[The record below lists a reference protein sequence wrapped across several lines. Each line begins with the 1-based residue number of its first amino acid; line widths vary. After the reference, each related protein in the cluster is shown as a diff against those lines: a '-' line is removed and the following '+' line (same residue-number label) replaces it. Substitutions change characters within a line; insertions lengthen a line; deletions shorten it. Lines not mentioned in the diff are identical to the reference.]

1 VGNKDDE
8 VFETLPL
15 EGPLPDPAESV
26 RVFRLE
32 VTEGP
37 AAGTSWVS
45 SGETGVIGS
54 DPGCDLVV
62 ADPTVSRFHCEIRL
76 GREGARLR
84 DTGSRNGTS
93 VDGVRVNDA
102 FLRGGSAVRVGR
114 STVRFEFVDG
124 RNQLSLSKAR
134 QFGKLRGESVAMRQ
148 AFAVLERAAGS
159 SATVLLEGETGTGKT
174 AAARSLH
181 LEGPRRDG
189 PFVVIDCGAI
199 PANLLESELFGHEK
213 GAFTGA
219 DTRRVGALEEASG
232 GTLFL
237 DEIGELPSELQP
249 KLLGVLEN
257 REVKPVGGSR
267 RVPVDVRLVA
277 ATNRDLRAEV
287 NEGRFRPDLY
297 FRLAVIKLEM
307 PALRAR
313 PEDISAITYQL
324 LLDLGA
330 PEPAIRNLMTPRFVQ
345 RLRSAAWPGN
355 VRELKNYLERCLVF
369 EEAQPL
375 DLPAGEPESPVD
387 VALPFAEARR
397 RNGEAFERRYLLTL
411 LDSKG
416 GRVADAAAHAGIDRT
431 HFYRLLRKHRINRT

>member
-159 SATVLLEGETGTGKT
+159 SATVLLEGETGTGKGLL
-174 AAARSLH
+174 AQAIHDL
-181 LEGPRRDG
+181 GPRAGG
-189 PFVVIDCGAI
+189 PFVVVDCGAI
-199 PANLLESELFGHEK
+199 SPSLIESELFGHVR

-219 DTRRVGALEEASG
+219 DRDREGAFAAARG
-232 GTLFL
+232 GTVFL
-237 DEIGELPSELQP
+237 DEIGELPVETQP
-249 KLLGVLEN
+249 KLLRVLEQ
-257 REVKPVGGSR
+257 RAVTPVGSSR
-267 RVPVDVRLVA
+267 PLNLDVRIVA
-277 ATNRDLRAEV
+277 ATNRDLRGEV
-287 NEGRFRPDLY
+287 NRRAFRADLY
-297 FRLAVIKLEM
+297 YRLNTIKLRI
-307 PALRAR
+307 PPLRDR
-313 PEDISAITYQL
+313 PEDIPL
-324 LLDLGA
+324 LVAHFFRQFGREHA
-330 PEPAIRNLMTPRFVQ
+330 PPAELVSRLAKQ
-345 RLRSAAWPGN
+345 RWPGN
-355 VRELKNYLERCLVF
+355 VRELRSAVERAVLLGESAGGGESGPSAKAV
-369 EEAQPL
+369 
-375 DLPAGEPESPVD
+375 AGESFRDAKSRATSAWEREYLRDLVD
-387 VALPFAEARR
+387 Q
-397 RNGEAFERRYLLTL
+397 
-411 LDSKG
+411 
-416 GRVADAAAHAGIDRT
+416 HAGNLSRAARAVDMDRN
-431 HFYRLLRKHRINRT
+431 HLRDLLRRHGLDPRAA